1 MDFRFTPEEEAYQK
15 EVREFLDREC
25 TKEVV
30 HEHESG
36 LGLGPHSRAL
46 LRKMGEHN
54 LLAPAW
60 PVEYGGRGL
69 SPVTR
74 FILSEELA
82 YHHGPYPLSCI
93 EVAGPGIRHYGTEEQ
108 KKEFIGRIAKGELEF
123 STGYSE
129 PDAGSDVASLKVRA
143 VESGDA
149 PAVENSDVHA
159 VEIGDKFIING
170 QKIFNTHAH
179 YADYMWLATRTDP
192 TVPKHKGIS
201 LFILDMKTPG
211 ITIRPM
217 YTMAGVRTNEVF
229 FDNVEIPRSRL
240 VGEKNRGWEYIV
252 GALNYERGGTVGDL
266 QAGYDELVA
275 YVSKA
280 KQEKKLYCDE
290 KWLSEELAKLATELR
305 IGRWLVYRVAY
316 LQDKG
321 KTLTYEASLG
331 KLYASQIRLHLYYVV
346 MRSIGLYGQLRDW
359 SKYLDMDPSM
369 LPRYMDSP
377 RWSIVAG
384 TSEIQRNIMAIRGL
398 QLPVK

>member
-15 EVREFLDREC
+15 ELREFLDREV

-36 LGLGPHSRAL
+36 QGLGPHSRAL
-46 LRKMGEHN
+46 LRKMGDAN

-60 PVEYGGRGL
+60 PKEYGGRGL

-123 STGYSE
+123 ATGYTE
-129 PDAGSDVASLKVRA
+129 PNSGSDVASLKVRA
-143 VESGDA
+143 VESGD
-149 PAVENSDVHA
+149 
-159 VEIGDKFIING
+159 KFIING
-170 QKIFNTHAH
+170 QKVFNTHAH
-179 YADYMWLATRTDP
+179 YADYMWLAARTDP

-211 ITIRPM
+211 ITIRPL
-217 YTMAGVRTNEVF
+217 YTMAGVRSNEVF
-229 FDNVEIPRSRL
+229 FDNVEIPKSRL
-240 VGEKNRGWEYIV
+240 VGELNHGWDYMV

-266 QAGYDELVA
+266 QAAYDELVE
-275 YVSKA
+275 YVWEA
-280 KQEKKLYCDE
+280 KREGKLYCDE
-290 KWLSEELAKLATELR
+290 DWLSEELAQLAIELR
-305 IGRWLVYRVAY
+305 IGRWLIYRVAY
-316 LQDKG
+316 LQDTG
-321 KTLTYEASLG
+321 KPLTYEASLG
-331 KLYASQIRLHLYYVV
+331 KLYASQIRLHLYNVV
-346 MRSIGLYGQLRDW
+346 MQSIGLYGQLCDW
-359 SKYLDMDPSM
+359 SKFVPLDLDM
-369 LPRYMDSP
+369 LPRFMDSP

-384 TSEIQRNIMAIRGL
+384 TSEIQRNIIATRGL
-398 QLPVK
+398 QLPTK

>member
-15 EVREFLDREC
+15 EVRDFLDKEC
-25 TKEVV
+25 TKEVI

-36 LGLGPHSRAL
+36 QGLGPHSRAL
-46 LRKMGEHN
+46 LRKMGDNN

-60 PVEYGGRGL
+60 PKEYGGRGL

-74 FILSEELA
+74 FILSEQLA

-108 KKEFIGRIAKGELEF
+108 KREFIGRIAKGELEF
-123 STGYSE
+123 ATGYSE

-143 VESGDA
+143 VES
-149 PAVENSDVHA
+149 
-159 VEIGDKFIING
+159 GDKFIING

-192 TVPKHKGIS
+192 SVPKHKGIS
-201 LFILDMKTPG
+201 LFILDMRTPG
-211 ITIRPM
+211 ITIRPL

-229 FDNVEIPRSRL
+229 FDNVEIPKTRL

-266 QAGYDELVA
+266 QAGFDELVE
-275 YVSKA
+275 YVSQA
-280 KQEKKLYCDE
+280 KREGKLYCDE
-290 KWLSEELAKLATELR
+290 AWLSEELAQLATELR
-305 IGRWLVYRVAY
+305 IGRWLIYRVAY

-321 KTLTYEASLG
+321 KPLTYEASLG
-331 KLYASQIRLHLYYVV
+331 KLYASQIRLHLFNVV
-346 MRSIGLYGQLRDW
+346 MQSIGLYGQLRDW
-359 SKYLDMDPSM
+359 SKYVDLDPSM
-369 LPRYMDSP
+369 LPRYLDSP
-377 RWSIVAG
+377 RWSIIAG
-384 TSEIQRNIMAIRGL
+384 TSEIQRNIMATRGL
-398 QLPVK
+398 QLPSK

>member
-1 MDFRFTPEEEAYQK
+1 MDFRFTPEEEAFQK

-30 HEHESG
+30 HEHEAG
-36 LGLGPHSRAL
+36 QGLGPHSRDL
-46 LRKMGEHN
+46 LRKMGEKS

-60 PVEYGGRGL
+60 PKEYGGRGL

-93 EVAGPGIRHYGTEEQ
+93 EVAGPGIRHYGTEDQ
-108 KKEFIGRIAKGELEF
+108 KKEFIGRIAKGEIEF
-123 STGYSE
+123 ATGYSE

-143 VESGDA
+143 VE
-149 PAVENSDVHA
+149 AVEA
-159 VEIGDKFIING
+159 VEKGDRFVVNG

-192 TVPKHKGIS
+192 SVPKHKGIS

-211 ITIRPM
+211 IQIRPL
-217 YTMAGVRTNEVF
+217 YTFAGVRTNEVF
-229 FDNVEIPRSRL
+229 FDDVEIPKTRL

-266 QAGYDELVA
+266 QAGFDELVA

-280 KQEKKLYCDE
+280 KQEDRLYCDE
-290 KWLSEELAKLATELR
+290 NWLSEELARLATELR
-305 IGRWLVYRVAY
+305 IGRWLIYKVAY
-316 LQDKG
+316 MQDKG
-321 KTLTYEASLG
+321 VVLTYEASLG
-331 KLYASQIRLHLYYVV
+331 KLYASQIRLHLFQRGDAEHGNVRPTSRLV
-346 MRSIGLYGQLRDW
+346 GLR
-359 SKYLDMDPSM
+359 
-369 LPRYMDSP
+369 
-377 RWSIVAG
+377 
-384 TSEIQRNIMAIRGL
+384 
-398 QLPVK
+398 